1 MDLAT
6 KRDPDEELKRGGD
19 ELEERI
25 ERLGDHIDE
34 ARRTAQSRPEVT
46 NKAAGDWEDSDDDA
60 GGEDPSGFDD
70 PEKAE
75 EDDEDE

>member
-1 MDLAT
+1 MELAT
-6 KRDPDEELKRGGD
+6 KRDPDEELERGGD

-34 ARRTAQSRPEVT
+34 ARRTADSRPEVS
-46 NKAAGDWEDSDDDA
+46 KGAAGDWEDSDDEA

-70 PEKAE
+70 PEAA
-75 EDDEDE
+75 DEDEEE